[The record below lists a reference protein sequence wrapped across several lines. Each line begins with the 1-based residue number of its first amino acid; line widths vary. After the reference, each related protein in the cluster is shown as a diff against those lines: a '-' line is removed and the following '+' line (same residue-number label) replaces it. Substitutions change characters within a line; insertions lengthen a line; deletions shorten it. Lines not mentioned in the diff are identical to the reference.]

1 MDEKD
6 GINKVPPPNPPPAG
20 DSEEPT
26 PNPSQDF
33 GVSAQSNEGNKSEI
47 GNRKSETGRE
57 KGERLYIREGHQ
69 NLLRVLELLDKKFP
83 VPVSHR
89 QIQDT
94 LELSKSVVFDICWN
108 LCFRGWAED
117 MGAGRVRRRFDT
129 SDNDA
134 RLGREVKKLGEL
146 ECGVILNKNSE
157 K

>member
-1 MDEKD
+1 MSLHVNKEKEMEIMDEKE
-6 GINKVPPPNPPPAG
+6 
-20 DSEEPT
+20 EEPT
-26 PNPSQDF
+26 PNPSQ
-33 GVSAQSNEGNKSEI
+33 EGNKSEI
-47 GNRKSETGRE
+47 RNPKSETGRE

-83 VPVSHR
+83 VPVSQK
-89 QIQDT
+89 QIQAT

-117 MGAGRVRRRFDT
+117 MGEGRVRRRFDT

-134 RLGREVKKLGEL
+134 RLGREVKKLVEL
-146 ECGVILNKNSE
+146 ACGVILNKNSE

>member
-1 MDEKD
+1 MDEKED
-6 GINKVPPPNPPPAG
+6 INEVPPPIPPPAG
-20 DSEEPT
+20 DKEQPT
-26 PNPSQDF
+26 PNPSQ
-33 GVSAQSNEGNKSEI
+33 EGS
-47 GNRKSETGRE
+47 KSETGRE

-83 VPVSHR
+83 VPVSQK
-89 QIQDT
+89 QIQAT

-117 MGAGRVRRRFDT
+117 MGEGRVRRRFDT

-134 RLGREVKKLGEL
+134 RLGREVKKLVEL
-146 ECGVILNKNSE
+146 ACGVILNKNSE